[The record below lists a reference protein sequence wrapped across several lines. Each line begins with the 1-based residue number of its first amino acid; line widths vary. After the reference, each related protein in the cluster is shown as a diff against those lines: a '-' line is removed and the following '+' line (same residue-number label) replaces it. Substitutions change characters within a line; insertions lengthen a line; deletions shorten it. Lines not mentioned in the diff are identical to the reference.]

1 VGRGLAN
8 LQSPIANRQSA
19 IVFPSSLGKS
29 GVERYWRGLFPAGAV
44 YWVATTVPPRNCA
57 SLLISMAAA
66 PLVFLTAYW
75 FGGLRQD
82 QRGMLKERVRSLI
95 R

>member
-1 VGRGLAN
+1 MPLAWAV
-8 LQSPIANRQSA
+8 SYA
-19 IVFPSSLGKS
+19 
-29 GVERYWRGLFPAGAV
+29 GVV
-44 YWVATTVPPRNCA
+44 YWVATTVPTTDWP

-82 QRGMLKERVRSLI
+82 QRDMLKERVRSLI

>member
-1 VGRGLAN
+1 M
-8 LQSPIANRQSA
+8 
-19 IVFPSSLGKS
+19 
-29 GVERYWRGLFPAGAV
+29 GVERYWRGLFPARVV
-44 YWVATTVPPRNCA
+44 YWVATVPPTDWP

-82 QRGMLKERVRSLI
+82 QRDMLKERVRSLI